1 MKKLLAVLLLGA
13 ALFSTAAQ
21 AADDYITLPTLDGKK
36 IHVKGT
42 DNGLEFKE
50 FKGKVVFLEFW
61 GTHCPPCLISIPNYI
76 KLQQKYRDKLAI
88 VAIEVQDTPKEQ
100 LKQFVEA
107 KGINYNVIPY
117 RDALEFVNYIGK
129 RAQWQGSIPFLLILD
144 KAGNVVTMQVGL
156 LNEKALDG
164 IVQELS
170 KLSTK
175 KTDAKSENTPKK

>member
-76 KLQQKYRDKLAI
+76 KLQEKYKDKLAI
-88 VAIEVQDTPKEQ
+88 VAIEV
-100 LKQFVEA
+100 
-107 KGINYNVIPY
+107 
-117 RDALEFVNYIGK
+117 
-129 RAQWQGSIPFLLILD
+129 
-144 KAGNVVTMQVGL
+144 
-156 LNEKALDG
+156 
-164 IVQELS
+164 
-170 KLSTK
+170 
-175 KTDAKSENTPKK
+175 